1 MTNEQLAILLEGI
14 LSELNYAIGESREL
28 FDRPRIPERVH
39 APANLSCLGLGCN
52 NPEHYDVVMV
62 LPHMIELTPIE
73 GLCDD
78 ISDRIK
84 ALRKD

>member
-28 FDRPRIPERVH
+28 FDRPRVTERVH
-39 APANLSCLGLGCN
+39 APADIYCLGLGCT
-52 NPEHYDVVMV
+52 NPEHYTDVMV
-62 LPHMIELTPIE
+62 LPHIIELTPIE